1 MFTANIN
8 VSVGGQ
14 VGGAY
19 SASSVVT
26 AGLRKSLFE
35 EIPAGAIT
43 EVVFDLDV
51 SQTRLL
57 LLRSDKDLTI
67 KTNSAATPN
76 NVITLLAEES
86 FMWPIGGTV
95 LKDTAGSP
103 IIVDIVS
110 LFVDNATAD
119 PATLRIDAFVDP
131 TI

>member
-8 VSVGGQ
+8 VSVSGQ

-19 SASSVVT
+19 STSSIVT

-35 EIPAGAIT
+35 VIPAGVTT
-43 EVVFDLDV
+43 EVIFDLDV
-51 SQTRLL
+51 SQAKLL
-57 LLRSDKDLTI
+57 VMRSDKDLTI
-67 KTNSAATPN
+67 NTNNATTPD
-76 NVITLLAEES
+76 NVITLIADES
-86 FMWPIGGTV
+86 FMWPIGGLV
-95 LKDTAGSP
+95 LKDTAGTP
-103 IIVDIVS
+103 IATDIVS